1 MTENVFPNVTSI
13 LKYTVRVKNVW
24 QGSATFFTIYLYQS
38 LYVEGF
44 LCYSLNDILMKMRFK
59 KIDQDKNFGSVH
71 SFSLLSIYVP
81 SVKGYLSYGLSNRL
95 KFDLQT
101 VNLGQNFFLQ

>member
-1 MTENVFPNVTSI
+1 MFGRVQLRFLQSI
-13 LKYTVRVKNVW
+13 YIKVCMLKD
-24 QGSATFFTIYLYQS
+24 S
-38 LYVEGF
+38 YVI
-44 LCYSLNDILMKMRFK
+44 YSLNDILMKMRFK
-59 KIDQDKNFGSVH
+59 KIDQDKNFVTVH